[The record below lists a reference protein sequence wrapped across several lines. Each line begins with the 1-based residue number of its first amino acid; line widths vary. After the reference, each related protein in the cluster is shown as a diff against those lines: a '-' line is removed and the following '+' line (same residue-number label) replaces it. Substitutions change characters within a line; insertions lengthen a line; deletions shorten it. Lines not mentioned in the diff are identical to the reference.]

1 MPEPTVNLKNR
12 HLAAFLAWL
21 IPGLGHWY
29 QGRKGKAVLYFVCI
43 LSLFLIGLALGDW
56 QVVYWRWVNPLR
68 DSEKFCIN
76 YPGQFF
82 AGLIAFPAL
91 IQATLQFYGLDP
103 ILFGYLAEPSQNEIN
118 GLYESGK
125 FVEMGYLYTT
135 IAGLLN
141 ILAIFDAYE
150 GPALDSQTEP
160 TPTRETATI
169 TPTATTNLP
178 RLS

>member
-1 MPEPTVNLKNR
+1 MPEPSVNLKNR

-29 QGRKGKAVLYFVCI
+29 QGRKGKAILYFVSI
-43 LSLFLIGLALGDW
+43 LSLFYVGLALGDW
-56 QVVYWRWVNPLR
+56 RVVYWRWVNPLTN
-68 DSEKFCIN
+68 SEKFCLN

-82 AGLIAFPAL
+82 AGLAALPAL
-91 IQATLQFYGLDP
+91 IQATLREYGHNP
-103 ILFGYLAEPSQNEIN
+103 ILWGYLMEPSQNEIN
-118 GLYESGK
+118 GLFESGK

-141 ILAIFDAYE
+141 ILAIFDAHD
-150 GPALDSQTEP
+150 GPALDATSNPDAVREP
-160 TPTRETATI
+160 
-169 TPTATTNLP
+169 ATTTLP